1 MTLEDTSQNTKS
13 NHYGISVL
21 PQIKIM
27 DVVEIF
33 HDITSEVGG
42 IVYGPKRQIEKS
54 FKKLF

>member
-1 MTLEDTSQNTKS
+1 MTLENTSENTKS
-13 NHYGISVL
+13 NYYGISVL
-21 PQIKIM
+21 PPIKIM

-33 HDITSEVGG
+33 HNITSEIGG